1 MKHRA
6 VFLDRDG
13 TLVHPRHYPSHPEEL
28 HLYDGI
34 GPILKDIQ
42 EIGFRLV
49 MITNQAGIA
58 RGYFNEADLQRMHEY
73 LAGELEKSGAHFDG
87 IYFCP
92 HHPAGV
98 IPELAIRCNCRKP
111 QPGMLLQA
119 AKDLDLDLQA
129 SWFVGDILDDI
140 EAGNRAGCRTV
151 LVDLGTE
158 QLPQQQIRYPDFVAR
173 DILHALHI
181 IHACE
186 HLSLETNPN
195 ATTYLS
201 SVSINDRKKWFEA
214 DLAYRPSTWQQVL
227 ECGREHSTLST

>member
-13 TLVHPRHYPSHPEEL
+13 TLVHSRHYPSRPEEL

-34 GPILKDIQ
+34 GPILRDVQ

-49 MITNQAGIA
+49 LITNQAGIA
-58 RGYFNEADLQRMHEY
+58 RGYLTEADLQRMHEY
-73 LAGELEKSGAHFDG
+73 LAGELEKSGVHFDG

-92 HHPAGV
+92 HHPEGV
-98 IPELAIRCNCRKP
+98 IAELAIRCNCRKP

-140 EAGNRAGCRTV
+140 EAGNRGGCRTI

-158 QLPQQQIRYPDFVAR
+158 QLPQQQIRYPNYIAR
-173 DILHALHI
+173 NTLHALHI
-181 IHACE
+181 ILACE
-186 HLSLETNPN
+186 YLSLETNPD

-201 SVSINDRKKWFEA
+201 SISIKDRKKWFEA
-214 DLAYRPSTWQQVL
+214 DLAYRPLTWQQVPK
-227 ECGREHSTLST
+227 CGREHSTLST